1 MPKSVSPVADL
12 RAALHALAGM
22 IDGVAFELPGGAQSR
37 RNELCKEASWGINEY
52 LLPRLGD
59 LDAPLVA
66 VLIGSTGS
74 GKSTLLNSIA
84 RQQVSIPGVVRPT
97 TTMPIVWAHERHAV
111 RYGDDFL
118 AGYGSDGLP
127 IDLEIGTEQILDG
140 LTLIDAPDFDSVVE
154 GHRQMADDLLAVA
167 DVVVFVTSAQRYA
180 DAVPWEFLDKARS
193 RAVPILFVVNRIP
206 TGSADLILDY
216 RRLLGD
222 KGFTLDQRFFEIA
235 EQAIESA
242 IGALPVSAVADLR
255 ARLNAMA
262 DTSGRSAVLEA
273 SIRGAIEELSRRTAE
288 LEGAVLN
295 EEQEAEALRSVANET
310 YERQIAEVSRSL
322 ASGELIRGE
331 VLQRWQAFVGTGE
344 LIKAVGAG
352 LSRLSAWTR
361 RVLGGAEAGAKMR
374 KDARS
379 ELRDVLVRRA
389 DLAASAT
396 AAAWELD
403 PAGSELLSN
412 RSLWRHADETEERA
426 DQAIEDWLIGLSE
439 LIEGAGESKKRTAQV
454 ASYGVN
460 GLAIAVILGVFLQ
473 TGGLTGTEMGVAAG
487 AAAAQQKI
495 LEHLFG
501 SAAARSLIETARSRL
516 EMIACGVLQEDGSR
530 FGGIIDERIRALPES
545 GQLRSAFS
553 RVSDLTEAW
562 NGV

>member
-1 MPKSVSPVADL
+1 MPKPVAPVADL
-12 RAALHALAGM
+12 RAALHALAEL
-22 IDGVAFELPGGAQSR
+22 IDGVAFELPGRAQSR
-37 RNELCKEASWGINEY
+37 RNALCEEANWGINEY

-59 LDAPLVA
+59 LDGPLVA

-84 RQQVSIPGVVRPT
+84 RQQVSIPGVIRPT

-111 RYGDDFL
+111 RYADDFL

-127 IDLEIGTEQILDG
+127 IDLATGTEQILDG

-216 RRLLGD
+216 RRLLAE
-222 KGFTLDQRFFEIA
+222 KGFTLDRRFFEIA
-235 EQAIESA
+235 EQSIESG

-255 ARLNAMA
+255 ARLSAMA
-262 DTSGRSAVLEA
+262 DTSDRSAVLET
-273 SIRGAIEELSRRTAE
+273 SIRGAIEELSGRTAE
-288 LEGAVLN
+288 LELAVLD
-295 EEQEAEALRSVANET
+295 EEQEAETLRRVASET
-310 YERQIAEVSRSL
+310 YARQIAEVSRSL

-331 VLQRWQAFVGTGE
+331 VLQRWQEFVGTGE

-361 RVLGGAEAGAKMR
+361 RVFGGTEAGAKVR
-374 KDARS
+374 NDARS
-379 ELRDVLVRRA
+379 ELRDVLVRRT

-403 PAGSELLSN
+403 PAGSELLTD
-412 RSLWRHADETEERA
+412 RSLWQHADETEERA
-426 DQAIEDWLIGLSE
+426 DRAIEDWLVGLRE

-516 EMIACGVLQEDGSR
+516 ETIANGVLQEDGSR
-530 FGGIIDERIRALPES
+530 FGGIIDERIGALPES
-545 GQLRSAFS
+545 GQLISAFS
-553 RVSDLTEAW
+553 RVSELAEAW